1 MRLDPVFTQQYVHFL
16 GSAYLVAGQYE
27 AAAAAF
33 RERIRL
39 APKTDL
45 SRALLAAALGHI
57 GEIVEAQ
64 RVWQELK
71 EVNPKYSF
79 DDHFA
84 RLPFQD
90 KADGEKIREGLARAG
105 LLQ

>member
-1 MRLDPVFTQQYVHFL
+1 MHFL

-33 RERIRL
+33 RERIRM

-45 SRALLAAALGHI
+45 SRALLAAALGQL
-57 GEIVEAQ
+57 GEVVEAH

-71 EVNPKYSF
+71 DLNPKYSF

-90 KADGEKIREGLARAG
+90 SEDGEKIKEGLARAG
-105 LLQ
+105 LV